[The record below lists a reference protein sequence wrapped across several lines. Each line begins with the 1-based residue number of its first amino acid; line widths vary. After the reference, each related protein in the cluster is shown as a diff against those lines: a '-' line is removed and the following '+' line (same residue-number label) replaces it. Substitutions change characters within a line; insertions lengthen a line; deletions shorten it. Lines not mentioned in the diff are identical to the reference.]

1 MSSSVTRPDGGFQ
14 ITVPRVFVNEVRM
27 LLGDGP
33 ESNDVVEGTEFSDL
47 TLASHLV
54 AIVQDYNNTP
64 PILSPRL
71 SFAYLATDSFQH
83 QQLRS
88 YIYEAAAGRALQWL
102 AVRKA
107 RNFMNLQSGSVAYNE
122 NANFQAIA
130 SMGAG
135 MLQTWEQRKREFK
148 IALNM
153 QGGWAVAHTDLVN
166 PLMLDNNGVLVIAGG
181 PL

>member
-1 MSSSVTRPDGGFQ
+1 MSSSVTRPDGGYQ
-14 ITVPRVFVNEVRM
+14 VTVPRVYVNEVRN
-27 LLGDGP
+27 LLGDDP
-33 ESNDVVEGTEFSDL
+33 ESNDVVTGTEFSDSMI
-47 TLASHLV
+47 ANHLV

-71 SFAYLATDSFQH
+71 TFALLALDSYQH
-83 QQLRS
+83 QQLRA
-88 YIYEAAAGRALQWL
+88 YIFEAAAGRALQWL

-107 RNFMNLQSGSVAYNE
+107 RNFMNLQSGSVSYNE
-122 NANFQAIA
+122 NANFQAMA

-135 MLQTWEQRKREFK
+135 LLQTWEQRKREFK

-166 PLMLDNNGVLVIAGG
+166 PLMLDSNGVLVIAGG